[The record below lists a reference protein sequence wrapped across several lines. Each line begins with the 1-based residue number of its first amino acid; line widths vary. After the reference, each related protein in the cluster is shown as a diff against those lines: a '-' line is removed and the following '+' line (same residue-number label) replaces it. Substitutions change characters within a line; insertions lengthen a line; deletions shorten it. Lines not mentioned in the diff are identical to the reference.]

1 MVGFN
6 LSAED
11 RAKLVAEYEAQAE
24 ASVSEKPQKHA
35 VAEGA
40 DVHSTGAKKAPV
52 KGKGE

>member
-11 RAKLVAEYEAQAE
+11 RDRLIAEYEAQAE

-40 DVHSTGAKKAPV
+40 DVAHKKQSAKPKS
-52 KGKGE
+52 E